1 MEYFD
6 PFERAFWMT
15 IGIATLCGTIIGFER
30 QLRGK
35 PAGVRTSILVCL
47 GTAVFVDLG
56 TQVATENSDPT
67 RVLGQLISGVGFLGA
82 GVMFAHEGVVT
93 GVTTAAVIWVLAAI
107 GATIGL
113 GFHTGAIALALVTVA
128 ILIGVE
134 FLESSVTWLT
144 RGEHRRRNG

>member
-1 MEYFD
+1 MSLHFNPLE
-6 PFERAFWMT
+6 PAFWIMV
-15 IGIATLCGTIIGFER
+15 GLSTLCGAIVGLER

-47 GTAVFVDLG
+47 GTAVFIHLG
-56 TQVATENSDPT
+56 HATTGEGGDPA
-67 RVLGQLISGVGFLGA
+67 RVLGQLVTGVGFLGA
-82 GVMFAHEGVVT
+82 GVMFRHEGVVS

-113 GFHTGAIALALVTVA
+113 GMYQAAIALAGCTVI

-134 FLESSVTWLT
+134 GLEASIRVLT
-144 RGEHRRRNG
+144 RGVHKREE